1 MREHFDA
8 SGNGKNTTPTP
19 FGCFLDHLGTFDYR
33 LFNVSPREIPS
44 ITRAFSSG
52 RIDYHFRWEG
62 ASYNLDAACVSS
74 STAIFLACSALI
86 ARDCDTAVAG
96 GGSIL
101 AAPRDFVGLSN
112 GDFLSATGNCK
123 PFMIVLMAIVVPRV
137 LASLFL
143 NVLKMRWQKTIVS
156 VTPKAASF
164 AKFHDMALHKSLDTP
179 RRHIL
184 LRKDLAN
191 PRFLSI

>member
-8 SGNGKNTTPTP
+8 SGNGKNTTSTP
-19 FGCFLDHLGTFDYR
+19 FGCFLDHLGIFDYR

-62 ASYNLDAACVSS
+62 ASYNLDAACISS

-86 ARDCDTAVAG
+86 ARDCDTTVAG
-96 GGSIL
+96 RGSIL
-101 AAPRDFVGLSN
+101 AAPRDFAGLSK

-123 PFMIVLMAIVVPRV
+123 TFHDSADGYCRTEGVGVV
-137 LASLFL
+137 
-143 NVLKMRWQKTIVS
+143 VLKRLE
-156 VTPKAASF
+156 
-164 AKFHDMALHKSLDTP
+164 DALAENDSKRYAQS
-179 RRHIL
+179 RFF
-184 LRKDLAN
+184 RKIS
-191 PRFLSI
+191 RYGST